1 MVTDQSP
8 QDAAERHHGGRVAT
22 GDHDKMG
29 KCDDKMNLDLHKVV
43 PHSLA
48 KLVYNSHNYGLW
60 QI

>member
-22 GDHDKMG
+22 GGHDKMG

-43 PHSLA
+43 PHS
-48 KLVYNSHNYGLW
+48 
-60 QI
+60 